1 MVIMLTLIVAN
12 VLIVTVML
20 SGRAAG
26 DLQLHGDWRGGA
38 VVEAAAG
45 GGGERGPGGGH
56 AVHPR
61 QQRDGAGGGRGH
73 LAALPPPAAPTQG
86 GRPGGQTRPLHG
98 LHR

>member
-45 GGGERGPGGGH
+45 
-56 AVHPR
+56 
-61 QQRDGAGGGRGH
+61 
-73 LAALPPPAAPTQG
+73 
-86 GRPGGQTRPLHG
+86 
-98 LHR
+98 